1 MSRLKVYNI
10 FISVYCMDRRKAV
23 SLLQQHSY
31 VHIKLKGSIT
41 LLKKFGK
48 ILFFTTYKNNLFRSF
63 VYCIL
68 GDNDIIKANAT
79 SMQGVIPFMLI
90 TMPPA

>member
-1 MSRLKVYNI
+1 MSRLKVCNI

-41 LLKKFGK
+41 LLKKFWQNTIFYHVQEQPLSVLRLLHPRG
-48 ILFFTTYKNNLFRSF
+48 
-63 VYCIL
+63 
-68 GDNDIIKANAT
+68 
-79 SMQGVIPFMLI
+79 
-90 TMPPA
+90 